1 MLVTENVMT
10 INNAAFRL
18 RDLAVAV
25 AATGVPLS
33 IAHQRLQSY
42 VKKGLLRVRVRGRNT
57 SPNLFAREDMAVAL
71 ILSAFVEAGAHLPI
85 ITAASKA
92 LYADGVLEA
101 ASNGALWG
109 QEWVC
114 RVWMTRDDQ
123 NRTVKDAA
131 GALIFNGEVARRGKP
146 KGFEVVMNPMLKAL
160 SPLTRTEDHVAEG
173 AAYECL

>member
-33 IAHQRLQSY
+33 LAHQRLQSY

-57 SPNLFAREDMAVAL
+57 SPNLFAREDMAVTL
-71 ILSAFVEAGAHLPI
+71 VLSAFVEAGAHLPI

-92 LYADGVLEA
+92 LYADGALDA
-101 ASNGALWG
+101 ASEGALWG

-123 NRTVKDAA
+123 NRTVKDAT
-131 GALIFNGEVARRGKP
+131 GALIFNGEVARAGKP
-146 KGFEVVMNPMLKAL
+146 RGFEVVMNPMLKAL

>member
-1 MLVTENVMT
+1 MSATRVTYSP
-10 INNAAFRL
+10 FRL
-18 RDLAVAV
+18 RDLSAAV

-33 IAHQRLQSY
+33 LAHSRLQSY
-42 VKKGLLRVRVRGRNT
+42 AKTGLIRVRAGGPNS

-71 ILSAFVEAGAHLPI
+71 VLSAFVEAGAHLPI

-123 NRTVKDAA
+123 NRTVKDTA

-146 KGFEVVMNPMLKAL
+146 RGFEVVMNPMLKAL

>member
-1 MLVTENVMT
+1 MLVTDNVTT

-25 AATGVPLS
+25 AATGVPLAFAQS
-33 IAHQRLQSY
+33 RLQSY
-42 VKKGLLRVRVRGRNT
+42 VKKGLIRVRVGGRNT
-57 SPNLFAREDMAVAL
+57 SPNLFAREDMTAAL
-71 ILSAFVEAGAHLPI
+71 VLSAFIEAGAHLPI
-85 ITAASKA
+85 ITAASEA

-101 ASNGALWG
+101 ASYGALWK

-131 GALIFNGEVARRGKP
+131 GCLIFNGEVARAGTPR
-146 KGFEVVMNPMLKAL
+146 GFEVVMNPMLKAL
-160 SPLTRTEDHVAEG
+160 SPLMRDDHVA
-173 AAYECL
+173 